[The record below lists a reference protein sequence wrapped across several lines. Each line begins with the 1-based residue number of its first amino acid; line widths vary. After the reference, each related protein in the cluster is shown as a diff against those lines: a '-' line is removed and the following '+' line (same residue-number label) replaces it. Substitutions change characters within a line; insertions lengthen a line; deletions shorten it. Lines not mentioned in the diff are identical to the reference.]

1 MNIRDLI
8 ANSKYLVTFNNANFG
23 VGDDDD
29 SDTVDFAG
37 TDITE
42 LAAEVLA
49 AENDPL
55 VRFSAGSNE
64 DLLGFE
70 DDSVVG
76 CFVFN
81 DKQND
86 CEYVV
91 AVMYTF
97 DN

>member
-8 ANSKYLVTFNNANFG
+8 ANNKYLVTFNNANFG